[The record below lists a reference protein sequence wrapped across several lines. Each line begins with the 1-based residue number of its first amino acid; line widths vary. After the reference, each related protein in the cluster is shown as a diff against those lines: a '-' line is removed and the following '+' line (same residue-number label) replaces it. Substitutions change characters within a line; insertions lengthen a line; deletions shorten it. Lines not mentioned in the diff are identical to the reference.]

1 MEKMEGIVMKTI
13 EERAKKWSE
22 HIVETTPY
30 DVVNGE
36 VCVFAKDRDIADV
49 AEESYIAGAKDQQSI
64 DEEVRLKKSDDMT
77 EAEYDREMAFAD
89 WYLKNG
95 KGTPTYSDAIEWAR
109 KQTIEEVCNLLD
121 ICLTYEYDMLTKAD
135 CESVINDLRQWGN
148 N

>member
-1 MEKMEGIVMKTI
+1 MKTI

-49 AEESYIAGAKDQQSI
+49 AEESYIAGATDQKAI
-64 DEEVRLKKSDDMT
+64 DEEVRLKKSDDIT
-77 EAEYDREMAFAD
+77 EAEYDREVAFAG

-109 KQTIEEVCNLLD
+109 KQTIDNAKSAFNKACGWLSTYTWYNEVFDEFMKNM
-121 ICLTYEYDMLTKAD
+121 EK
-135 CESVINDLRQWGN
+135 
-148 N
+148 